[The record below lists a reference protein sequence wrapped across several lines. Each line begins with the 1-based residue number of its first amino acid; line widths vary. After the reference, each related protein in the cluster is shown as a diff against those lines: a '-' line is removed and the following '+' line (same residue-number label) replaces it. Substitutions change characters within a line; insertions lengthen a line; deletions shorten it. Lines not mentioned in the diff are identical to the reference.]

1 MKAVRI
7 LEELSSPFWAR
18 STATPQ
24 LPRLTHPGITHLGP
38 YSNTPAGTRVSAFA
52 WCLHRNKD
60 VFPDPEKW
68 FPQRWLNAEG
78 DRFDGGEQERWF
90 WAFGTGSRRRLGQN
104 LALESMWFDTLM
116 RIG

>member
-1 MKAVRI
+1 M
-7 LEELSSPFWAR
+7 
-18 STATPQ
+18 
-24 LPRLTHPGITHLGP
+24 
-38 YSNTPAGTRVSAFA
+38 SAFA
-52 WCLHRNKD
+52 WCLHRNED